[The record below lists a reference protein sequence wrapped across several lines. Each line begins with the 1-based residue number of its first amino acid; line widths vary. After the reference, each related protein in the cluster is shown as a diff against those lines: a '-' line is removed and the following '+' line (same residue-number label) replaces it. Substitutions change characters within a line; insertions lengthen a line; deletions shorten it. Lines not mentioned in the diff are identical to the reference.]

1 MAGIYGVFVKNKS
14 IKKGFELFSNSTQ
27 NNVVKDELIIYDL
40 TLGRCVLNKLN
51 NDRFFEKRD
60 KTTICFE
67 GVNVSKTINSNN
79 TFFDL
84 YLKEGVSFVKKI
96 RGTYSGFIF
105 DETINR
111 LYVFNDNLSTKS
123 IFYYYDKSIG
133 FIFSSELG
141 VITKLLRKEKIKYTI
156 NTDAVYQMAL
166 YGFLLE
172 DNTYAKEVKKLNY
185 SSIITFDT
193 ASMELNI
200 ENHQKYSNKKID
212 LSYSDALF
220 QINELMEKSITS
232 NWNKDKE
239 YTNKHISLL
248 SGGMDARV
256 NVLIAKELGF
266 NDITTITFGQ
276 LKSKDIKYAQEI
288 AKGEGLNHFQRQL
301 DGPKYLIDNIF
312 ENYIVPNDGLM
323 MFQTSAHTSSTVKS
337 FNLSEYNTL
346 HTGQIGDVLFGSF
359 SDQNFNIHRNKA
371 SIGYTGF
378 VSNNSLLNKIESL
391 PKLLDKYQ
399 ELGFEL
405 FIYEQRQINATLVG
419 DRSLNN
425 HIDNVSPFY
434 DLELIN
440 FCLSLPNKFKK
451 NQMIYFDWLNKY
463 HKQVVKYPWDKIDMI
478 PNNRFKII
486 YGKTIKKYVNGGK
499 KYFNLNYDSMNPY
512 HKWLKEDLSIIHT
525 LDSIISNEIDKFYI
539 DKELKEDL
547 ITIYDNNI
555 FEFRNKFAV
564 ATALLA
570 LKLHFDNV

>member
-1 MAGIYGVFVKNKS
+1 
-14 IKKGFELFSNSTQ
+14 
-27 NNVVKDELIIYDL
+27 
-40 TLGRCVLNKLN
+40 
-51 NDRFFEKRD
+51 
-60 KTTICFE
+60 
-67 GVNVSKTINSNN
+67 
-79 TFFDL
+79 
-84 YLKEGVSFVKKI
+84 
-96 RGTYSGFIF
+96 
-105 DETINR
+105 
-111 LYVFNDNLSTKS
+111 
-123 IFYYYDKSIG
+123 
-133 FIFSSELG
+133 
-141 VITKLLRKEKIKYTI
+141 
-156 NTDAVYQMAL
+156 
-166 YGFLLE
+166 
-172 DNTYAKEVKKLNY
+172 
-185 SSIITFDT
+185 
-193 ASMELNI
+193 
-200 ENHQKYSNKKID
+200 
-212 LSYSDALF
+212 
-220 QINELMEKSITS
+220 
-232 NWNKDKE
+232 
-239 YTNKHISLL
+239 
-248 SGGMDARV
+248 
-256 NVLIAKELGF
+256 
-266 NDITTITFGQ
+266 
-276 LKSKDIKYAQEI
+276 
-288 AKGEGLNHFQRQL
+288 
-301 DGPKYLIDNIF
+301 
-312 ENYIVPNDGLM
+312 M